1 MKLEPAKAAITAAL
15 GRMNALY
22 QKTVFDEWV
31 LVSLQDER
39 GSLLAYHGPRPENY
53 RRHFAEDIAPLRAE
67 MTGKR
72 LAVGDFEFAPE
83 AAGTGFDACIRTG
96 EAAYLL
102 CNHTGRSMAEIRAD
116 PRWLQAQ
123 KAFVEL
129 GDKFR
134 RDPLA

>member
-1 MKLEPAKAAITAAL
+1 MKLEPAKALVIAAL
-15 GRMNALY
+15 GRMNTRY
-22 QKTVFDEWV
+22 QKTVFDEWM

-39 GSLLAYHGPRPENY
+39 GSLLAYHGPRPESY
-53 RRHFAEDIAPLRAE
+53 RRRFAEDVAPLRAV
-67 MTGKR
+67 MAGKR

-96 EAAYLL
+96 EASYLL
-102 CNHTGRSMAEIRAD
+102 CNHTGRSMAEIRGD

-129 GDKFR
+129 SEKFR
-134 RDPLA
+134 RDPLE